1 MNNKEEIESV
11 GMPTILNRDTGEY
24 EPIFSEKQK
33 DSKVTVIKE
42 MVTVIMPEQVSAYLQ
57 FMGIKTLDLGNKEHV
72 ETLKAFFLPED
83 KQEGDVK
90 QVAQPEDL
98 ATSEVVQPE
107 ESVLK
112 AVHAEVEKELKKEV
126 KKVPQKT
133 DKKAGK
139 KTAKKK

>member
-1 MNNKEEIESV
+1 MNNQEEIENV

>member
-11 GMPTILNRDTGEY
+11 GMPTILNRDTGKY

-72 ETLKAFFLPED
+72 EILKAFFLPED
-83 KQEGDVK
+83 KQVGDVK
-90 QVAQPEDL
+90 QVAQTEDHVS
-98 ATSEVVQPE
+98 TEVVQPE

-112 AVHAEVEKELKKEV
+112 AVHAEVEKELKKKV
-126 KKVPQKT
+126 KKAPQKT
-133 DKKAGK
+133 DKKAVK

>member
-1 MNNKEEIESV
+1 MNNQEEIENV

-98 ATSEVVQPE
+98 ATSEGVQP
-107 ESVLK
+107 
-112 AVHAEVEKELKKEV
+112 
-126 KKVPQKT
+126 
-133 DKKAGK
+133 
-139 KTAKKK
+139 

>member
-1 MNNKEEIESV
+1 MNNQEEIKNV

-98 ATSEVVQPE
+98 ATAEVVQPE

-112 AVHAEVEKELKKEV
+112 AVHEEAEKELKKEV
-126 KKVPQKT
+126 KKAPQKT
-133 DKKAGK
+133 DKKVVK